1 LVDAPQPGD
10 PSRAPPE
17 PGWGPRRRYAL
28 AIGTVGLAF
37 AVRVAFATYLGPPY
51 ITFYPAVMVS
61 AIVGGLGPGFV
72 ATALAALLAG
82 AWILPWERAGASPSA
97 REAVSFAVF
106 VLVCAFLNVVADRYR
121 HARLRLTELEVTR
134 RAAQAQR
141 EAAAYARSLLE
152 ASLDP
157 LVAISPDGKVTDVN
171 RAAEEVTGV
180 ARADLVGTDFADAFT
195 EPDRARAGYR
205 QVLAE
210 GEVRDYPLTI
220 RHASGRTTDVLY
232 NASIYRSGD
241 GATRGVFAAAR
252 DVTERKRAEEARQ
265 LLLARS
271 ARAERMAALGTM
283 ASGMSHEI
291 NNPLGYVLSG
301 IVFVQEQLRSLPE
314 PCVAAWTR
322 DADDGLPEVHA
333 TLDEIADG
341 ARRVRDLVADLN
353 AFALGQRALEA
364 SCDLASAL
372 ERASRVAHHAF
383 GEGTRLSVELPAL
396 PSISGSEAELVQLFA
411 CLIVNAA
418 QAKAA
423 DRPNEIRIAAE
434 RRGEAIVTRVCD
446 GGRGIP
452 PDDLPRIFEPFFT
465 TRGVGQGKGLGLP
478 VALGIAQGLGGGIE
492 VESAVGAGTTVTVI
506 LPVAAGAATKETAPS
521 ASRSAN
527 PAPCGV

>member
-1 LVDAPQPGD
+1 MDAPQPGD
-10 PSRAPPE
+10 PSHAPPE

-28 AIGTVGLAF
+28 AIGAVGLAF
-37 AVRVAFATYLGPPY
+37 AVRVAFAAYLGPPY
-51 ITFYPAVMVS
+51 ITFYPAVMVAS
-61 AIVGGLGPGFV
+61 IVGGLGPGFL

-82 AWILPWERAGASPSA
+82 AWILPWERAGASPSG

-121 HARLRLTELEVTR
+121 RARLRIAELEVTR

-157 LVAISPDGKVTDVN
+157 LVAISPEGKVTDVN

-232 NASIYRSGD
+232 NASIYRSDD

-252 DVTERKRAEEARQ
+252 DVTERKRAEEGRQ
-265 LLLARS
+265 LLLART

-291 NNPLGYVLSG
+291 NNPLAYVLSG
-301 IVFVQEQLRSLPE
+301 VTFVQERLRSLPDS
-314 PCVAAWTR
+314 CLAAWPR
-322 DADDGLPEVHA
+322 EGEDGLAEVHA
-333 TLDEIADG
+333 TLEEIASG

-353 AFALGQRALEA
+353 AFALGQRALES

-383 GEGTRLSVELPAL
+383 GEGTRLSVDLPAL

-411 CLIVNAA
+411 CLLVNAA

-434 RRGEAIVTRVCD
+434 QRGETIVTRVSD

-452 PDDLPRIFEPFFT
+452 RDDLPRIFEPFFT
-465 TRGVGQGKGLGLP
+465 TRDVGQGRGLGLA
-478 VALGIAQGLGGGIE
+478 VALGIAEGLGGGIE
-492 VESAVGAGTTVTVI
+492 VESVVGAGTIVTVT
-506 LPVAAGAATKETAPS
+506 LPVAASGRTTKAAAPS
-521 ASRSAN
+521 VSGSAHG
-527 PAPCGV
+527 APRGV